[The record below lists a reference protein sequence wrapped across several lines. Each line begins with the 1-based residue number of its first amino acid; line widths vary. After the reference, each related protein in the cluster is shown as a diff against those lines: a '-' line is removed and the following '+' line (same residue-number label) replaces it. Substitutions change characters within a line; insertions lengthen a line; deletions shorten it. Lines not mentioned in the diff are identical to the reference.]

1 MATQDRTEGLRMRL
15 YLVRHGETELNKEFR
30 FIGRTDVGLS
40 ESGRLQAKKVAER
53 LSEKKI
59 KAVYSSDMLRAVQT
73 AEIITEP
80 LGLNAKLLEGLRE
93 IDFGNWEGLTYYEIE
108 EMDGDHLTA
117 WIEDPININIPKGET
132 WEHFESR
139 VLKSMSLII
148 KEEKDGEVVIVSH
161 GGPIKLLVSHYYG
174 RDPEFFNSFWPS
186 PGTVSVVEITGDKA
200 QILVLN
206 DKVFAP
212 DGS

>member
-1 MATQDRTEGLRMRL
+1 MRL

-40 ESGRLQAKKVAER
+40 ESGISQAKSVAEH

-80 LGLNAKLLEGLRE
+80 FGLNVKLLEGLRE
-93 IDFGNWEGLTYYEIE
+93 IDFGSWEGLTYYEIE
-108 EMDGDHLTA
+108 EMDGDHLAA
-117 WIEDPININIPKGET
+117 WIEDPMNINIPKGET

-139 VLKSMSLII
+139 VLEAVNRII
-148 KEEKDGEVVIVSH
+148 KEEKDGEVIIVSH

-186 PGTVSVVEITGDKA
+186 PGKMSAVEIRGDEA

-206 DKVFAP
+206 DKAFVR
-212 DGS
+212 GGGQSY

>member
-1 MATQDRTEGLRMRL
+1 MRL

-30 FIGRTDVGLS
+30 FIGRTDIGLS
-40 ESGRLQAKKVAER
+40 ENGRLQAETVAER
-53 LSEKKI
+53 FSKKKI

-80 LGLNAKLLEGLRE
+80 HGLNVKQVEGLRE

-139 VLKSMSLII
+139 VLKSLSSII
-148 KEEKDGEVVIVSH
+148 EEEKDGEVIIVSH
-161 GGPIKLLVSHYYG
+161 GGPIKLLVGHYYG
-174 RDPEFFNSFWPS
+174 RDPEFFSSFWPS
-186 PGTVSVVEITGDKA
+186 PGTVSVVEIMGGKA

-206 DKVFAP
+206 DKIFAP
-212 DGS
+212 GRS

>member
-1 MATQDRTEGLRMRL
+1 MRL
-15 YLVRHGETELNKEFR
+15 YLVRHGETEFNKEFR

-40 ESGRLQAKKVAER
+40 ENGRLQAIIVAER
-53 LSEKKI
+53 FSKKKI

-80 LGLNAKLLEGLRE
+80 HGLNVKQVEGLRE

-108 EMDGDHLTA
+108 EMDGDHLSA
-117 WIEDPININIPKGET
+117 WIEDPININIPRGET

-139 VLKSMSLII
+139 VLKSISRII
-148 KEEKDGEVVIVSH
+148 EEEKNGEVIIVSH
-161 GGPIKLLVSHYYG
+161 GGPIKLLISHYYG
-174 RDPEFFNSFWPS
+174 RDPEFFNSFWPL
-186 PGTVSVVEITGDKA
+186 PGTVSAVEITGGKA

-206 DKVFAP
+206 DKIFAP
-212 DGS
+212 GRS